1 MKKKSNKAPK
11 LMQYEA
17 FESKYNKQIE
27 NMVEQILDTKKDL
40 CEDNYERYYDEAVE
54 EAVYVLAKEK
64 GISIE

>member
-1 MKKKSNKAPK
+1 MKKKTTK
-11 LMQYEA
+11 LMQFED

-27 NMVEQILDTKKDL
+27 NMVERILDTKKDL
-40 CEDNYERYYDEAVE
+40 CEDNYERYYDDAVE